1 MEWESLTRAA
11 AESKLGTTMIRILIA
26 CLLALGAHSGA
37 WGWTIA
43 PQEAPYAEPDS
54 SLYVTQGGVS
64 LSQATQLALQRN
76 PGRVVR
82 AETVERSGRRIHEVR
97 ILGADGRVRT
107 IRVDANS
114 GRIL

>member
-1 MEWESLTRAA
+1 M
-11 AESKLGTTMIRILIA
+11 ESKLSTTMTRILMIG
-26 CLLALGAHSGA
+26 LLTIGVHAGA
-37 WGWTIA
+37 WAWTLEPQVGFVA
-43 PQEAPYAEPDS
+43 PDTSAHT
-54 SLYVTQGGVS
+54 TQGGIS

-82 AETVERSGRRIHEVR
+82 AETVDRGGRRIHEVR

-114 GRIL
+114 GRVL